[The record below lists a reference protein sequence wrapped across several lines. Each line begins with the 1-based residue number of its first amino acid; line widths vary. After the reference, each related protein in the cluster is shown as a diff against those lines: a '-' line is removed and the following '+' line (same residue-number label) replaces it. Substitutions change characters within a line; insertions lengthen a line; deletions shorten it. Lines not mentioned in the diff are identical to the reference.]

1 MESSQLTGV
10 QSNYPHKYR
19 RFLYTARTGKKYCWL
34 MNERLMRKWYSLV
47 CQNGPDSASLRRSL
61 RQTTGRRKKL
71 IACVNRKC
79 IELYRI
85 QKSTIYFKN
94 CSLQPWKS
102 SFLAPYLQGLSRL
115 VKWIKLKNSA
125 VSRRIGIRSGM
136 SKHLGEML
144 TRTKS
149 YPDRLRN
156 VGVLPLSVFTIK
168 LLLCC
173 IS

>member
-1 MESSQLTGV
+1 MHWFLCKK
-10 QSNYPHKYR
+10 HKIEQMHV
-19 RFLYTARTGKKYCWL
+19 FLA
-34 MNERLMRKWYSLV
+34 YSLV

-71 IACVNRKC
+71 IACVNQKC

-94 CSLQPWKS
+94 CGLQPWKS

-115 VKWIKLKNSA
+115 VKRIKLKNSS
-125 VSRRIGIRSGM
+125 VSRQIGIRFGV

-144 TRTKS
+144 THTKS
-149 YPDRLRN
+149 HPDRLRN
-156 VGVLPLSVFTIK
+156 LRVITTFCFYYKVAT
-168 LLLCC
+168 LLHF
-173 IS
+173 IVRGK

>member
-1 MESSQLTGV
+1 MKHCITSFYYDVLLITEGFS
-10 QSNYPHKYR
+10 
-19 RFLYTARTGKKYCWL
+19 
-34 MNERLMRKWYSLV
+34 YSLV

-71 IACVNRKC
+71 IACVNQKC

-94 CSLQPWKS
+94 CGLQPWKS

-115 VKWIKLKNSA
+115 VKRIKLKNSA
-125 VSRRIGIRSGM
+125 VSRQIGIRFGV

-144 TRTKS
+144 THTKS
-149 YPDRLRN
+149 HPDRLRN